1 MISNITWGSDF
12 AGIVRYLVEN
22 RDHEVLDLRCVTSVE
37 LAADEMA
44 AVAALSTRAKNILL
58 HISLSAAIEDGPL
71 DAGQWLHC
79 ADEVTAALRLAGL
92 QRVVVRHKDKAHDHV
107 HIFYCTID
115 AETGQTPPKC
125 WFLKKGNAVQGIGP
139 HALSEAEVDAVPLY
153 ARALRT
159 YDFRA
164 LARVMDTCRKLE
176 RQLGL
181 RALRTPAEAAQARLA
196 GEAKDKTSAQQ
207 RRSDRVGSIPLMNRA
222 EEIRSALDTADW
234 SSKRDALCDIGLDFE
249 PVYRT
254 TKSAR
259 ELRGL
264 IIFDAEDPGNRVRAS
279 DLDLPSRKY
288 GLRRLEARHAGDV
301 ESFERW
307 WPKRRTTGAGASLS
321 HGTDRQRLKE
331 GFDLLA
337 LQHAEAER
345 EKRLSRKRLKKEQA
359 LERARKRKA
368 LMMRRRE
375 EAAQLPPGERREFYR
390 RFSHDVSRPE
400 LALLSKIHSRQSHM
414 LARSRKP
421 TWQEYLKLCAD
432 AGDLAA
438 ARLIPEPR
446 TRPRARAAANR
457 QTVVRGVPRLPQAQT
472 AVPQVARSIAGAG
485 LPELDAAD
493 LLSAYQAMK
502 QRGRD

>member
-1 MISNITWGSDF
+1 MISNITVGSDF

-22 RDHEVLDLRCVTSVE
+22 RDHEVLDLQGVTSVE

-44 AVAALSTRAKNILL
+44 AVAALSTRAKNVLL

-71 DAGQWLHC
+71 DARQWLHC

-115 AETGQTPPKC
+115 SETGQTRPKC

-139 HALSEAEVDAVPLY
+139 HALSDAEVDAVPLS

-196 GEAKDKTSAQQ
+196 GGAKEKASAQQ
-207 RRSDRVGSIPLMNRA
+207 RRSDRVGSITLMDRA
-222 EEIRSALDTADW
+222 DEIRRALDTPDW
-234 SSKRDALCDIGLDFE
+234 PSKRDALRAICLDIE
-249 PVYRT
+249 PIYRT
-254 TKSAR
+254 TKAAE

-264 IIFDAEDPGNRVRAS
+264 IIFDVNDWDNRIPAS
-279 DLDLPSRKY
+279 NLDLPHLKY
-288 GLRRLEARHAGDV
+288 GLRRLEARHAREA

-307 WPKRRTTGAGASLS
+307 WPERTATRAGAQID
-321 HGTDRQRLKE
+321 HGTDRQRLKDA
-331 GFDLLA
+331 FDLFA
-337 LQHAEAER
+337 LQHAAAER
-345 EKRLSRKRLKKEQA
+345 DKRLSREKLRKEQA
-359 LERARKRKA
+359 LARARKRRA

-390 RFSHDVSRPE
+390 RFSLETSKPE
-400 LALLSKIHSRQSHM
+400 LALLGKLHSRQTQV
-414 LARSRKP
+414 LARCRKP
-421 TWQEYLKLCAD
+421 TWQEYLKLRAS

-438 ARLIPEPR
+438 QRLIPK
-446 TRPRARAAANR
+446 ARLKPLERVAMR
-457 QTVVRGVPRLPQAQT
+457 KQTIVREDQRLPQPQA
-472 AVPQVARSIAGAG
+472 AVPPVAHKGPNPG
-485 LPELDAAD
+485 LPELDTAD
-493 LLSAYQAMK
+493 LLLAYQATK

>member
-37 LAADEMA
+37 FAADEMA

-115 AETGQTPPKC
+115 SETGQTPPKR
-125 WFLKKGNAVQGIGP
+125 WFLKKGNAVRNIGP
-139 HALSEAEVDAVPLY
+139 HALSDAEVDAVPLS

-196 GEAKDKTSAQQ
+196 GGAKDKISAQQ
-207 RRSDRVGSIPLMNRA
+207 RRSDRVGSIPLMARA
-222 EEIRSALDTADW
+222 EEIRNALDTPDW
-234 SSKRDALCDIGLDFE
+234 TSKRDAICALGLDFE
-249 PVYRT
+249 PIYRT
-254 TKSAR
+254 TKAAE

-264 IIFDAEDPGNRVRAS
+264 IIFDVNDRGNRIPAS

-307 WPKRRTTGAGASLS
+307 WPKRRTTGAGTSLGQ
-321 HGTDRQRLKE
+321 GTDRQRLKE

-337 LQHAEAER
+337 LQHAAAER
-345 EKRLSRKRLKKEQA
+345 EKRLSRKRLKKKQS

-390 RFSHDVSRPE
+390 RFSLETSKPE
-400 LALLSKIHSRQSHM
+400 LALLGKLHSRQTQV
-414 LARSRKP
+414 LARCRKP
-421 TWQEYLKLCAD
+421 TWQEYLKLCAS

-438 ARLIPEPR
+438 QRLIPKA
-446 TRPRARAAANR
+446 RPKPLERVAMRK
-457 QTVVRGVPRLPQAQT
+457 QTIVREDQRLPQPQA
-472 AVPQVARSIAGAG
+472 AVPPVAQKGPNPG
-485 LPELDAAD
+485 LPELDTAD
-493 LLSAYQAMK
+493 LLLAYQATK